1 MADKVSVI
9 DFSAY
14 SLDRDE
20 PDLERF
26 EDMVND
32 IHEALTTVGGF
43 YLKNHGISP
52 EKVLFFLFLFRFV
65 RLRRLISPKYV
76 DTLA

>member
-20 PDLERF
+20 PDPERF
-26 EDMVND
+26 EDLIDN
-32 IHEALTTVGGF
+32 IHGALTTVGGF

-52 EKVLFFLFLFRFV
+52 EKVLISSLFI
-65 RLRRLISPKYV
+65 RLRR
-76 DTLA
+76 